1 MNEEMGYYI
10 CNGIKFNSKIKACVY
25 GSQNKKLVDW
35 VFNDHI
41 FNTYPWEI
49 EPEST
54 LDQLYDRRARQIR
67 EKYDYVLLAFS
78 GGSDS
83 NNILESFIRQ
93 GLHIDEVV
101 HNVMG
106 DHNNFIRLDKS
117 LQSSWNEASE
127 YHFQTL
133 PRLDYIKKVS
143 PNTRISVI
151 DLSGFVF
158 QFLNDAGDESWLDH
172 TRERLNVT
180 GVLRHNFLHFKEI
193 RKRFDKDKK
202 IALILGVE
210 KPRTY
215 IKDGIFN
222 LLFTDKA
229 LNIATVEE
237 FIQDYSNSTVEYF
250 YSHPDCAELICK
262 QAHVIKKWLELNPQ
276 WIPQWT
282 PNSLDDLFKKH
293 RLIHERLYR
302 TMIYTTWDNNWWQAD
317 KSTLDWYSEIDDWF
331 TKGHQNSKEFAIWKA
346 GIEYIKKNASDYII
360 QKNGQDYGLK
370 GYLKNY
376 RIGEIN
382 PIYVKR

>member
-10 CNGIKFNSKIKACVY
+10 CDGIKFSSKIKACIY
-25 GSQNKKLVDW
+25 ATQNKKSIEW
-35 VFNDHI
+35 VFNDLLL
-41 FNTYPWEI
+41 NSYPWSI
-49 EPEST
+49 EPEAS
-54 LDQLYDRRARQIR
+54 LDQLYDRRAKQLR
-67 EKYDYVLLAFS
+67 EKYDYILLAFS

-106 DHNNFIRLDKS
+106 DYNGIIKLDQN
-117 LQSSWNEASE
+117 LQQSWNETAE
-127 YHFQTL
+127 YNFQTI
-133 PRLDYIKKVS
+133 PRLEYVKKMC
-143 PNTRISVI
+143 PKTKISVI

-158 QFLNDAGDESWLDH
+158 QFLNDAGDESWLDY

-193 RKRFDKDKK
+193 RKKFDKDKK

-215 IKDGIFN
+215 IKDGVFN

-237 FIQDYSNSTVEYF
+237 FIQEYSNSTVEYF
-250 YSHPDCAELICK
+250 YSHPDCADMICK
-262 QAHVIKKWLELNPQ
+262 QAHTVKKWLECNPQ
-276 WIPQWT
+276 WISAWSPT
-282 PNSLDDLFKKH
+282 SLEDLFRKH
-293 RLIHERLYR
+293 RLMHERLYR
-302 TMIYTTWDNNWWQAD
+302 TIIYSTWNDDWWQAD

-331 TKGHQNSKEFAIWKA
+331 TKGHQNSKEFMIWQA
-346 GIEYIKKNASDYII
+346 GIDYIKKNAADYVI
-360 QKNGQDYGLK
+360 QRNGKDYGLK
-370 GYLKNY
+370 GFLKNY
-376 RIGEIN
+376 KIGEIKTN
-382 PIYVKR
+382 IIIK